1 MREVGECMP
10 VPKKNESKSD
20 FVARYVGSSEAKKT
34 FPSAKQRVAVANS
47 VYKEKHK

>member
-1 MREVGECMP
+1 MP
-10 VPKKNESKSD
+10 VPKKNEKKADFIERYMGSAEAQKS
-20 FVARYVGSSEAKKT
+20 